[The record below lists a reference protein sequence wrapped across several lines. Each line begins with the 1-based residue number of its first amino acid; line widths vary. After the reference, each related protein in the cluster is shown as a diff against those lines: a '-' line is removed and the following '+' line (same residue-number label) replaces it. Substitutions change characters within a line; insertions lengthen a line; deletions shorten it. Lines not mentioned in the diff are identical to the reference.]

1 MGRRRNIDKGSY
13 AQLML
18 ALLGDQGAGTI
29 EVLANHTEIAL
40 PSTTTAITT
49 GATAMGTISLTAKG
63 PSNFRI
69 EYAMQ
74 LNALNTL
81 QAVITPTVSFTANGV
96 DTITATLPAMAF
108 PPNTSSPTTGILS
121 GFAEASAVAEAGSD
135 DHRDPVAHR
144 QRHGRLGPRVTVRA
158 GDAGD
163 LLGRVSVLR
172 EAQDLR
178 DLRLP

>member
-121 GFAEASAVAEAGSD
+121 GFAEASAVAALAANTTIPWAPKPGQTIIATLSLTGS
-135 DHRDPVAHR
+135 AT
-144 QRHGRLGPRVTVRA
+144 GG
-158 GDAGD
+158 
-163 LLGRVSVLR
+163 SVPASLS
-172 EAQDLR
+172 ELAMQEIF
-178 DLRLP
+178 